1 MMSMNVLLLTSD
13 NICYLL
19 LIIKAIRGTVLE
31 SLLADKLCKL

>member
-1 MMSMNVLLLTSD
+1 MNVLLLTSD

-19 LIIKAIRGTVLE
+19 LIIKAIRGIVLE